1 MQTFKYAL
9 ACEPPHGRRASYGVR
24 TAFTY
29 HFFNEQHA
37 CAGKMRYP
45 VIWALLLL
53 AVSVDCQRKLA
64 QAPAAPEVTLSV
76 VGNTCEHV
84 VVTPYQMVAEQMISF
99 RQATSRCKMQRRMQ
113 IPTLPK

>member
-1 MQTFKYAL
+1 MAGGPRTEFGPLSRITSSMNSML
-9 ACEPPHGRRASYGVR
+9 AQA
-24 TAFTY
+24 
-29 HFFNEQHA
+29 
-37 CAGKMRYP
+37 KMRYP